1 MKKKNKIIVG
11 CLSALALV
19 SVTTVGFAT
28 WLVGV
33 TQTSQG
39 LTANLQVDNVQ
50 NETLFV
56 EAKLTVGQV
65 ISVAEDTPVDRD
77 GTKIVGTKSNGEK
90 EGAIPV
96 SEDALKFTLDS
107 LTVRVGKNVTT
118 QPTAV
123 KIALDNSEG
132 KSAKNTTTTNKF
144 TEAKRQGT
152 SWTYLA
158 FEQTLNLSDT
168 SLFEKT
174 GEDDDSSTYVT
185 YTLKEGKKE
194 FKLGWGT
201 YFALSDGNKK
211 PTDFYNSFTNGK
223 DFTTLLNMSEQAHS
237 ELSQMYSA
245 LTGATIDLT
254 VSVVTGA

>member
-33 TQTSQG
+33 TQTTQG
-39 LTANLQVDNVQ
+39 LQANLQVDNVQ
-50 NETLFV
+50 NETIFV
-56 EAKLTVGQV
+56 EAALSTNE
-65 ISVAEDTPVDRD
+65 ITVAEDTVVKRD
-77 GTKIVGTKSNGEK
+77 GTKIVGTKSNGQE

-123 KIALDNSEG
+123 KIVLDNTEG
-132 KSAKNTTTTNKF
+132 KSVKNTTTTNKF

-158 FEQTLNLSDT
+158 FEQTLSLSDT
-168 SLFEKT
+168 NIFDKVDE
-174 GEDDDSSTYVT
+174 ENSTYVT

-201 YFALSDGNKK
+201 YFKLSDGNKK

-245 LTGATIDLT
+245 LTTGATIDLT
-254 VSVVTGA
+254 VSIVTGA